1 MPTKYRKNVWIK
13 RGSFVL
19 VETIEEGDRVKAE
32 IVRILTKEHQ
42 KEFSKEGVWPKKFT
56 NKRELDEQIS
66 NEDGFHR
73 NLNRPPLEPD
83 LHDSSSD

>member
-1 MPTKYRKNVWIK
+1 M
-13 RGSFVL
+13 L

-56 NKRELDEQIS
+56 TKRELDEDIL
-66 NEDGFHR
+66 NDDGLHR
-73 NLNRPPLEPD
+73 NLNRPPMEQD
-83 LHDSSSD
+83 SDSSNSSD